1 MKRFL
6 LATTALVAF
15 SSHLFAADLPARNS
29 PFVAPPVFTWAGFYV
44 GGQVGYD
51 WRSDKFRQSNGLNTF
66 FTAKPKADAFGG
78 GVHAGYQ
85 LQSSSLVYGLEADVE
100 FANLNATT
108 RAVIAGED
116 FYRSV
121 KSTYRA
127 SLRARLGLAMGPA
140 LFYATGGAALANFKT
155 NAGSVFF
162 NANQSGSG
170 SRGGWTAGVGVEYMF
185 APSWSTRIEYRYTDF
200 SAFSRT
206 ADVGLATGSQA
217 RHDINGQSVRVGV
230 SYHW

>member
-1 MKRFL
+1 MKSFL

-15 SSHLFAADLPARNS
+15 SSQVFSADLAARNR
-29 PFVAPPVFTWAGFYV
+29 PAVAPPIFTWAGFYT
-44 GGQVGYD
+44 GAQIGYD
-51 WRSDKFRQSNGLNTF
+51 WRRDKFSQSNGLNPF
-66 FTAKPKADAFGG
+66 FTAKPKADAFAGG
-78 GVHAGYQ
+78 AHAGYQ
-85 LQSSSLVYGLEADVE
+85 LQANNLVYGLEADVE

-127 SLRARLGLAMGPA
+127 SLRARLGFAMGPA

-155 NAGSVFF
+155 VASSVFF
-162 NANQSGSG
+162 NSNQSGNG
-170 SRGGWTAGVGVEYMF
+170 TRFGWTVGAGAEYMF
-185 APSWSTRIEYRYTDF
+185 AHAWSARIEYRYTDF
-200 SAFSRT
+200 GAFSRV
-206 ADVGLATGSQA
+206 ADGGLVTGSQA
-217 RHDINGQSVRVGV
+217 RHDINDQSVRVGV